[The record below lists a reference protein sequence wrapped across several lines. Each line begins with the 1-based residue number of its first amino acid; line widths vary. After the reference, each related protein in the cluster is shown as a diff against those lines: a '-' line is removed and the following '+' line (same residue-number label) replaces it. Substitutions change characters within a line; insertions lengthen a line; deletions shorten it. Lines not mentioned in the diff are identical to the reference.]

1 LLASAVGLALVGRVL
16 TAATCAVVAVAAA
29 VLVRIF
35 ADPDCTTP
43 LSDTRHSDA
52 AVTAAALDVE
62 LSTDWLQIFRT
73 EQIAS
78 VNVTQTDLV
87 ELPDLSAYGEIEVTK
102 RPTYARSPTPPP
114 PRRRPPVFP
123 SRG

>member
-1 LLASAVGLALVGRVL
+1 M
-16 TAATCAVVAVAAA
+16 
-29 VLVRIF
+29 
-35 ADPDCTTP
+35 
-43 LSDTRHSDA
+43 SDARHSDA

-73 EQIAS
+73 DQIAP
-78 VNVTQTDLV
+78 VNVTQADLV

-114 PRRRPPVFP
+114 RRRPPVFP

>member
-1 LLASAVGLALVGRVL
+1 VPQRP
-16 TAATCAVVAVAAA
+16 
-29 VLVRIF
+29 VRH
-35 ADPDCTTP
+35 T
-43 LSDTRHSDA
+43 HSDA
-52 AVTAAALDVE
+52 AVTAAALNVE

-78 VNVTQTDLV
+78 VNVTQADLV

-102 RPTYARSPTPPP
+102 RSTYARSPTPL

-123 SRG
+123 SRV